1 MLNNGT
7 TPGHRRARPRGRAG
21 AAARREAAD
30 RLHSLAI
37 GLLRRLRREDDA
49 AGLSAPRL
57 SALSVVV
64 FGGPLTIGA
73 LAAAEQVRPPTM
85 TRLVAALERDGLVRR
100 EVDPAD
106 GRVVRLRATSR
117 GERLLAEGRARRVG
131 TLARALERLSSEEAA
146 ALDVAVGALERMLRA
161 EADAAKSDAA
171 KGDAAKGDAAGARGR
186 R

>member
-1 MLNNGT
+1 MLKNSRAGRE
-7 TPGHRRARPRGRAG
+7 GRARPASAAGRSPRP
-21 AAARREAAD
+21 AARRDAAD

-73 LAAAEQVRPPTM
+73 LAQAEQVRPPTM
-85 TRLVAALERDGLVRR
+85 TRIVAALERDGLVRR
-100 EVDPAD
+100 ETDPAD
-106 GRVVRLRATSR
+106 GRVTRVRATAR

-131 TLARALERLSSEEAA
+131 TLARSLERLTTKEAA
-146 ALDVAVGALERMLRA
+146 ALDVAVGALERMLR
-161 EADAAKSDAA
+161 EEMDASRAR
-171 KGDAAKGDAAGARGR
+171 GAR
-186 R
+186 